1 MNIMIILNYN
11 DSDNCISLVS
21 SVKNYGCVDRIVIVD
36 NCSTDDS
43 YEKLLPYADEKT
55 DVVKSD
61 KNGGYSYGN
70 NYGARIAINKYHAD
84 KLIFSNTDI
93 IVDEETLAASLD
105 VIGKENIAYCAPL
118 MQYSYKDE
126 PEPIS
131 KRSKNWFSM
140 LMKKTIIGTLIRKA
154 SKPKPHPKG
163 LHKIEIMCGALFC
176 ITATAFSDVGMFE
189 EHMFLYFEEETLFY
203 KLEKK
208 GYEAFA
214 DGDHKYIHAHGAS
227 INKSLKGKYKKFVEG
242 ARSEKYFWFNIVKIN
257 AFSKFIYTIL
267 EGIIRFERFVGYSL
281 TGR

>member
-11 DSDNCISLVS
+11 DSDNCISLAS
-21 SVKNYGCVDRIVIVD
+21 SVKKYGCVDRIVIVD

-43 YEKLLPYADEKT
+43 YEKLLPYVDEKT

-126 PEPIS
+126 PEPMTYADKS
-131 KRSKNWFSM
+131 WFFA
-140 LMKKTIIGTLIRKA
+140 LIKKTIIGTLIRKA
-154 SKPKPHPKG
+154 RKPKPHVKG
-163 LHKIEIMCGALFC
+163 IHDITLTCGALCC
-176 ITATAFSDVGMFE
+176 ISAEEFEKVGMFDE
-189 EHMFLYFEEETLFY
+189 KVFLYYEENILFY
-203 KLEKK
+203 KLKK
-208 GYEAFA
+208 LGYRIVA